1 MKVLVTGSNGF
12 LGSEIVNHLED
23 NNFSVISLVRNKTKS
38 HLIENTRVM
47 QDFKNGSEWAD
58 VLDGIDVVVHLIAR
72 THNTSERDA
81 DTFALYHDTN
91 VVITETLCN
100 AILNTSV
107 KKLIFMSSIKVNG
120 ESTQASPFDENSI
133 ENPEDNYGL
142 TKQEAE
148 SVIRK
153 KFERSKKD
161 YIIIR
166 PPLIY
171 DGNAKGNLEIL
182 LKVIHR
188 NIPLPFKCIWN
199 ARSIVTLSTLVKFT
213 TLCVKEDLIRNELFL
228 VSDNKV
234 YTTSEIIE
242 KMANDND
249 RTSIQFCIP
258 RFILKYMLNIIGKGD
273 LVKKLLQ
280 DLRID
285 NSKAVFVSKKFGNK
299 KIFNLT

>member
-153 KFERSKKD
+153 KFNRSDKD
-161 YIIIR
+161 FIIIR

-171 DGNAKGNLEIL
+171 ASQSKGNLKTL
-182 LKVIHR
+182 LSVIQKK
-188 NIPLPFKCIWN
+188 IPLPFKCIGN
-199 ARSIVTLSTLVKFT
+199 ARSIVEITTLSKFT
-213 TLCVKEDLIRNELFL
+213 ALCVRESSIRNELFL
-228 VSDNKV
+228 VAEKKP
-234 YTTSEIIE
+234 YTTSELIE
-242 KMANDND
+242 KLAKDND
-249 RTSIQFCIP
+249 LQCRQFCVP
-258 RFILKYMLNIIGKGD
+258 KFILNIALKMIGKED
-273 LVKKLLQ
+273 MRKKLLQ
-280 DLRID
+280 DLRLD
-285 NSKAVFVSKKFGNK
+285 SSKAISLAKKFHRYE
-299 KIFNLT
+299 IF